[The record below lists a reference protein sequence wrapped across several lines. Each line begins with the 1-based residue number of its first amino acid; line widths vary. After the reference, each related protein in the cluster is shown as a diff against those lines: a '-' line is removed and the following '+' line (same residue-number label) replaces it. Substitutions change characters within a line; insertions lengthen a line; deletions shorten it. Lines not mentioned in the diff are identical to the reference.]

1 MSLSGSRLE
10 RGAELGGYRIEQ
22 RIGQGGM
29 SIVYRVI
36 NVALGRVYALK
47 VLAPEL
53 AEDEQ
58 FRRRFQR
65 EMRIAASIDHPN
77 VVGIHYAGEQ
87 DGLLFLAM
95 DYVHGE
101 DLRQLILRDG
111 ALHPSRAVGLLTQVG
126 SALDAAHAKGLVHRD
141 IKPGNVLLTIRDGE
155 ERAYLTDFGLA
166 KRSSTLAAL
175 TVAGSVVGT
184 VDYMAPEQVRGDPAD
199 ARTDIYALGCVF
211 FQMLTGKVPY
221 ERETTLATMFAQV
234 NDSPPVLEAR
244 LLDEYP
250 EFTPVVQQAM
260 AKSPDERYLSAG
272 DLARDAAAAL
282 RGARYRGAATMVA
295 TGDARP
301 SIARAAAGSSGQA
314 GGSAAATGMAS
325 GSGAAD
331 TSSEPNMDE
340 RQTAPPPTQ
349 DGGAPGEPPA
359 PIKDHGGGRIR
370 RYWWAIA
377 GLAVVVV
384 AAVVTMVL
392 VTSGSSTTG
401 PGQLFEAVL
410 RPVPDN
416 HVTGSGTAAVTL
428 HGDLATVT
436 VDTTGLL
443 NGASHQMHI
452 HAFGEGICPPAAA
465 ARLYSGH
472 RAIST
477 TDGLKYYG
485 PMAAAL
491 TLSGDTSMD
500 SMLAFSRYPTTGNI
514 HYRRTITLTTAAA
527 NAIRHG
533 NAVVVV
539 HGIDYD
545 HSGHYD
551 NVLNRSELDG
561 AVSQDATAPALCG
574 TLLNPASVG
583 ESG

>member
-1 MSLSGSRLE
+1 MG
-10 RGAELGGYRIEQ
+10 
-22 RIGQGGM
+22 
-29 SIVYRVI
+29 IVYRVT

-65 EMRIAASIDHPN
+65 EMQIAASIDHPN

-87 DGLLFLAM
+87 DGFLFLAM

-101 DLRQLILRDG
+101 DLRELLLRDG
-111 ALHPSRAVGLLTQVG
+111 AMDPARAVGILTQVG
-126 SALDAAHAKGLVHRD
+126 FALDAAHAKGLVHRD
-141 IKPGNVLLTIRDGE
+141 IKPGNVLLTVRDGE

-166 KRSSTLAAL
+166 KRSSTLAEL
-175 TVAGSVVGT
+175 TVAGSIVGT
-184 VDYMAPEQVRGDPAD
+184 ADYMAPEQVSGDPSD

-211 FQMLTGKVPY
+211 FQMLSGNVPY
-221 ERETTLATMFAQV
+221 ERETTLATMFAHV
-234 NDSPPVLEAR
+234 NDPPPPLEPP
-244 LLDEYP
+244 LVDEFP
-250 EFTPVVQQAM
+250 EFTPVIQQAM
-260 AKSPDERYLSAG
+260 AKKPEDRYMSAG

-282 RGARYRGAATMVA
+282 QGARYQGVPSMVA

-301 SIARAAAGSSGQA
+301 APARADPGSSEEV
-314 GGSAAATGMAS
+314 AAAPPSPAPS
-325 GSGAAD
+325 V
-331 TSSEPNMDE
+331 EE
-340 RQTAPPPTQ
+340 RQTTATPPPGDTQ
-349 DGGAPGEPPA
+349 
-359 PIKDHGGGRIR
+359 GGGRLR

-377 GLAVVVV
+377 GLVALVAAAVVAVVV
-384 AAVVTMVL
+384 L
-392 VTSGSSTTG
+392 TSGGGASGS
-401 PGQLFEAVL
+401 GQTFQAVL
-410 RPVPDN
+410 RPVPTN
-416 HVTGSGTAAVTL
+416 HVTGTGTAAVTL
-428 HGDLATVT
+428 HGDQATVT

-443 NGASHQMHI
+443 NGASHPIHI
-452 HAFGEGICPPAAA
+452 HAFGLGICPPASA
-465 ARLYSGH
+465 ARLYNGH
-472 RAIST
+472 LAIST

-491 TLSGDTSMD
+491 TLSGDTTMN

-514 HYRRTITLTTAAA
+514 HYQRTITLTTAAA
-527 NAIRHG
+527 NAIRNG

-539 HGIDYD
+539 HGIDYN

-551 NVLNRSELDG
+551 MVLNRSELDS

>member
-1 MSLSGSRLE
+1 MSFRGGRLE
-10 RGAELGGYRIEQ
+10 RGTELGGYRIEQ
-22 RIGQGGM
+22 QIGSGGM
-29 SIVYRVI
+29 GIVYRVT

-65 EMRIAASIDHPN
+65 EMQIAASIDHPN

-87 DGLLFLAM
+87 DGFLFLAM

-111 ALHPSRAVGLLTQVG
+111 AVDPARAVGILTQVG
-126 SALDAAHAKGLVHRD
+126 FALDAAHAKGLVHRD
-141 IKPGNVLLTIRDGE
+141 IKPGNVLLTIRDGD

-166 KRSSTLAAL
+166 KRSSTLAEL
-175 TVAGSVVGT
+175 TVAGSIVGT
-184 VDYMAPEQVRGDPAD
+184 ADYMAPEQVRGDPSD
-199 ARTDIYALGCVF
+199 VRTDIYALGCVF

-221 ERETTLATMFAQV
+221 ERDTTLATMFAHV
-234 NDSPPVLEAR
+234 NDPPPELEPP
-244 LLDEYP
+244 LVDEFP

-260 AKSPDERYLSAG
+260 AKTPEDRYLSAG

-282 RGARYRGAATMVA
+282 SGARYKGAPSMVA
-295 TGDARP
+295 TGEARP
-301 SIARAAAGSSGQA
+301 APAPAAAESSPAPSGAEPPTTATPPPGETQ
-314 GGSAAATGMAS
+314 GGS
-325 GSGAAD
+325 
-331 TSSEPNMDE
+331 
-340 RQTAPPPTQ
+340 RL
-349 DGGAPGEPPA
+349 
-359 PIKDHGGGRIR
+359 R

-377 GLAVVVV
+377 GAVALVA
-384 AAVVTMVL
+384 AAVVAVVL
-392 VTSGSSTTG
+392 LTSGGGTTG
-401 PGQLFEAVL
+401 PGQTFQAVL
-410 RPVPDN
+410 RPVPTN
-416 HVTGSGTAAVTL
+416 HVTGTGTAAVTL
-428 HGDLATVT
+428 HGDQATVT
-436 VDTTGLL
+436 VDTSGLL
-443 NGASHQMHI
+443 NGASHPIHV
-452 HAFGEGICPPAAA
+452 HAFGLGICPPASAA
-465 ARLYSGH
+465 KLYNGH
-472 RAIST
+472 LAIST

-491 TLSGDTSMD
+491 TLSGDTTMN
-500 SMLAFSRYPTTGNI
+500 SMLAFSRYPTTGDI
-514 HYRRTITLTTAAA
+514 HYQRTITLTTAAA
-527 NAIRHG
+527 NAIRNG

-539 HGIDYD
+539 HGIDYN

-551 NVLNRSELDG
+551 MVLNRSELDS

>member
-1 MSLSGSRLE
+1 MTLRGGRLE
-10 RGAELGGYRIEQ
+10 RGAELGGYRVEQ
-22 RIGQGGM
+22 QIGQGGM
-29 SIVYRVI
+29 GIVYRVT
-36 NVALGRVYALK
+36 NVALGRIYALK

-53 AEDEQ
+53 AEDEH

-77 VVGIHYAGEQ
+77 VVAIHYAGEQ
-87 DGLLFLAM
+87 DGFLFLAM

-111 ALHPSRAVGLLTQVG
+111 ALDPSRAVEILTQMG

-141 IKPGNVLLTIRDGE
+141 IKPGNMLLTVRDGE
-155 ERAYLTDFGLA
+155 ERVYLTDFGLA
-166 KRSSTLAAL
+166 KRSSTLAEL
-175 TVAGSVVGT
+175 TVTGSLVGT
-184 VDYMAPEQVRGDPAD
+184 ADYMAPEQVSGDPAD
-199 ARTDIYALGCVF
+199 ARTDVYALGCVF

-221 ERETTLATMFAQV
+221 ERETTLATMFAHV
-234 NDSPPVLEAR
+234 NDPPPMLAPPLV
-244 LLDEYP
+244 DDYP
-250 EFTPVVQQAM
+250 EFTPVVQRAM
-260 AKSPDERYLSAG
+260 AKKPDDRYSSAG

-282 RGARYRGAATMVA
+282 AGTRYRGAPSMVA
-295 TGDARP
+295 TGEARP
-301 SIARAAAGSSGQA
+301 TARTAAGSAEGAASASEAA
-314 GGSAAATGMAS
+314 GAAS
-325 GSGAAD
+325 GSGPAGV
-331 TSSEPNMDE
+331 SSGPNPEE
-340 RQTAPPPTQ
+340 RQTAAAPPEGRGFSG
-349 DGGAPGEPPA
+349 DPA
-359 PIKDHGGGRIR
+359 GPHDSHRGRRLR

-377 GLAVVVV
+377 GLVVAVAAVVAVVVV
-384 AAVVTMVL
+384 L
-392 VTSGSSTTG
+392 TSGSSTSG

-410 RPVPDN
+410 QPVPDN

-428 HGDLATVT
+428 RGDRATVT

-443 NGASHQMHI
+443 NGASHPMHI
-452 HAFGEGICPPAAA
+452 HAFGEGICPPASA
-465 ARLYSGH
+465 ARLYNGH
-472 RAIST
+472 LAIST

-491 TLSGDTSMD
+491 TLGGDTSMD

-514 HYRRTITLTTAAA
+514 HYRRTIVLTTAAA
-527 NAIRHG
+527 NAIRNG

-551 NVLNRSELDG
+551 NVLNRSELDS

>member
-1 MSLSGSRLE
+1 MSLRGGRLE
-10 RGAELGGYRIEQ
+10 RGAELGGYRVEQ
-22 RIGQGGM
+22 QIGQGGM
-29 SIVYRVI
+29 GVVYRVT
-36 NVALGRVYALK
+36 NVALGRIYALK

-53 AEDEQ
+53 AEDEH
-58 FRRRFQR
+58 FRQRFQR

-77 VVGIHYAGEQ
+77 VVAIHYAGEQ
-87 DGLLFLAM
+87 DGFLFLAM

-101 DLRQLILRDG
+101 DLRDLILRDG
-111 ALHPSRAVGLLTQVG
+111 ALDPSRAVEILTQVG
-126 SALDAAHAKGLVHRD
+126 FALDAAHAKGLVHRD
-141 IKPGNVLLTIRDGE
+141 IKPGNMLLTIRDGE

-166 KRSSTLAAL
+166 KRSSTLAEL

-184 VDYMAPEQVRGDPAD
+184 ADYMAPEQVNGDPAD

-221 ERETTLATMFAQV
+221 ERETTLATMFAHV
-234 NDSPPVLEAR
+234 HDPPPVLEAP
-244 LLDEYP
+244 LVDEYP

-260 AKSPDERYLSAG
+260 AKKPEDRYLSAG

-282 RGARYRGAATMVA
+282 RGMRYRGAPSIVA
-295 TGDARP
+295 TGEARP
-301 SIARAAAGSSGQA
+301 TARVAAA
-314 GGSAAATGMAS
+314 SAADAASASEATGAAS
-325 GSGAAD
+325 GSGPAGV
-331 TSSEPNMDE
+331 SSGPNVEE
-340 RQTAPPPTQ
+340 RQTAQPTH
-349 DGGAPGEPPA
+349 GEGFSGEPDGPR
-359 PIKDHGGGRIR
+359 DGNGGGRLR

-377 GLAVVVV
+377 GLVVVV
-384 AAVVTMVL
+384 AAAVGAAVVL
-392 VTSGSSTTG
+392 TSGSSTTG

-410 RPVPDN
+410 QPVPDN

-428 HGDLATVT
+428 HGDRATVT

-443 NGASHQMHI
+443 NGASHPMHI

-465 ARLYSGH
+465 ARLYNGH
-472 RAIST
+472 LAIST

-500 SMLAFSRYPTTGNI
+500 SMLAFSRYPTTGTI
-514 HYRRTITLTTAAA
+514 HYRRTLVITTAAA
-527 NAIRHG
+527 NAIRNG

-551 NVLNRSELDG
+551 NVLNRSELDS